1 MLLSRFQE
9 CLSMSRICPKM
20 EVGEVLWRVQALYL
34 KLKIFDEC
42 SNQHLKMNLVKSQIT
57 TDLLL
62 FFVCWVFLWLKFLF
76 GFVVF
81 NLCTDFFCSVV
92 DTNWYI
98 TLTRP
103 TRKNLIYAF
112 FCQIKFYV
120 SPNQFHK
127 KTIFFFFCNFIL
139 FLGIICFLFLNEID

>member
-1 MLLSRFQE
+1 MTVTLYFDCKAEFLILKLLLSRFQE

-34 KLKIFDEC
+34 KLKIFDER

-62 FFVCWVFLWLKFLF
+62 FLCMLSVLVAEISFWLCCFQSF
-76 GFVVF
+76 HW
-81 NLCTDFFCSVV
+81 FFCSVV

-98 TLTRP
+98 TLARP
-103 TRKNLIYAF
+103 ARKNLIYVF

-127 KTIFFFFCNFIL
+127 NK
-139 FLGIICFLFLNEID
+139 